1 MTKDAKSAKENTQN
15 SRLVLVTG
23 GGKGIGRAIAKELGK
38 KGFDIAVNYNSSA
51 AAAEELCG
59 ELARLGVSARAFKAD
74 VSKPDEVSALFK
86 AISDSMGTVQI
97 LVNNA
102 GITRDNLL
110 MRMKEEEWSD
120 VVAANL
126 NSAFYCTK
134 EAIRGMVKARWGRIV
149 FLSSVVGLIGNAGQA
164 NYSATKAGL
173 IGLAKSVAREY
184 AGKGVTSN
192 VIAPGFIETD
202 MTGSLSE
209 NVRSAM
215 LQQIPAGRFGQAE
228 DIAKAVAFLVS
239 DESNYLTGQ
248 VLAIDGGMTMC

>member
-1 MTKDAKSAKENTQN
+1 MENSQK
-15 SRLVLVTG
+15 RLALVTG
-23 GGKGIGRAIAKELGK
+23 GGRGIGRAIAKELGK

-51 AAAEELCG
+51 AAAEELCE
-59 ELARLGVSARAFKAD
+59 ELSGLGVSARAFKAD
-74 VSKPDEVSALFK
+74 VSKSDEVSSLFK
-86 AISDSMGTVQI
+86 AIADSMGTVQV

-102 GITRDNLL
+102 GVTRDNLL

-134 EAIRGMVKARWGRIV
+134 EAIRGMVRAKWGRIV

-173 IGLAKSVAREY
+173 IGFAKSVAREY
-184 AGKGVTSN
+184 ASKGVTSN

-202 MTGSLSE
+202 MTSALNES
-209 NVRSAM
+209 VRSAM
-215 LQQIPAGRFGQAE
+215 LQQIPAGRFGRPE
-228 DIAKAVAFLVS
+228 DVAKAVVFLVS
-239 DESNYLTGQ
+239 DESDYLTGQ
-248 VLAIDGGMTMC
+248 ILAIDGGMTMC

>member
-1 MTKDAKSAKENTQN
+1 MSGDNA
-15 SRLVLVTG
+15 RLALVTG
-23 GGKGIGRAIAKELGK
+23 GGRGIGRAIARELGK
-38 KGFDIAVNYNSSA
+38 KGFNVAVNYNSSA
-51 AAAEELCG
+51 SAAEELCK
-59 ELARLGVSARAFKAD
+59 ELSGTGVFARAFKAD
-74 VSKPDEVSALFK
+74 VSKADEVKELFK
-86 AISDSMGTVQI
+86 AIADSMGTVQV

-102 GITRDNLL
+102 GVTRDNLL

-173 IGLAKSVAREY
+173 IGFAKSVAREY

-192 VIAPGFIETD
+192 VIAPGFIDTD
-202 MTGSLSE
+202 MTGGLNE
-209 NVRSAM
+209 ETRSAM
-215 LQQIPAGRFGQAE
+215 LRQIPAGRVGRAE
-228 DIAKAVAFLVS
+228 DVARAVCFFAS
-239 DESNYLTGQ
+239 DESEYLTGQ
-248 VLAIDGGMTMC
+248 ILAVDGGMTMC

>member
-1 MTKDAKSAKENTQN
+1 MTKENSQHQ
-15 SRLVLVTG
+15 RLALVTG
-23 GGKGIGRAIAKELGK
+23 GAKGIGRAIARELAK

-51 AAAEELCG
+51 AAAEELCA
-59 ELARLGVSARAFKAD
+59 ELSALGVNARAFKAD
-74 VSKPDEVSALFK
+74 VSKPDEVKSLFS
-86 AISDSMGTVQI
+86 AISESMGTVQVLI
-97 LVNNA
+97 NNA

-120 VVAANL
+120 VISANL

-134 EAIRGMVKARWGRIV
+134 EAIRGMVRAKWGRIV

-173 IGLAKSVAREY
+173 IGLAKSVAKEY
-184 AGKGVTSN
+184 AAKGVTSN

-202 MTGSLSE
+202 MTSSLGE

-215 LQQIPAGRFGQAE
+215 LQQIPAARFGQAE
-228 DIAKAVAFLVS
+228 DVAKAVAFLVS
-239 DESNYLTGQ
+239 DDTDYLTGQ